1 MYSRRS
7 SVVFTYIICVRS
19 TKAGTEPSSLP
30 GLCIPPLPAGPW
42 QVKQPSVAASRKPRV
57 AGGASSARGRARSV
71 GERGHAGSARGGP
84 SGMRTSTPPG
94 VRPRLPF
101 MGSSLDSSRR
111 SAVSGAMRRRRSVRA
126 AVPTRTRGWTPLAVA
141 LTVLLALPARALDLG
156 ALLAGVATNERFDA
170 PARADVRL
178 TCEPGCQTG
187 ERRAIFLGKGD
198 ALYVEVEGGPR
209 ALVRSADI
217 LTPEGAAKP
226 GAAIGDTDVLLEDL
240 APFTADS
247 LKLPQISDE
256 GPTEVVVT
264 AAPSHPS

>member
-1 MYSRRS
+1 
-7 SVVFTYIICVRS
+7 
-19 TKAGTEPSSLP
+19 
-30 GLCIPPLPAGPW
+30 
-42 QVKQPSVAASRKPRV
+42 
-57 AGGASSARGRARSV
+57 
-71 GERGHAGSARGGP
+71 
-84 SGMRTSTPPG
+84 
-94 VRPRLPF
+94 
-101 MGSSLDSSRR
+101 
-111 SAVSGAMRRRRSVRA
+111 
-126 AVPTRTRGWTPLAVA
+126 TPLAVA

-198 ALYVEVEGGPR
+198 ALYVEAEGGPR

-264 AAPSHPS
+264 AAPSHPSSYVLIVHTIDPAQHLIVKTQYYRDWVGNLVKMRRATDMVDVNGHERPGTITTENFRRGTTTRLVLSWRAAPDAPAALFEPGGL